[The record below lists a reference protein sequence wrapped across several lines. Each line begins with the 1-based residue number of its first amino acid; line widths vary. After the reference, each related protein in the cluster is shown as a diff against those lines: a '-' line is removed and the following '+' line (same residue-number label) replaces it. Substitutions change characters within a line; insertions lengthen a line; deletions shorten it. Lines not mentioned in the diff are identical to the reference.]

1 MQYLVEKVELSDD
14 KEQLIFHTRSVSDC
28 RRLWSQLYGQ
38 SIDYTEG
45 HKPIPF
51 DIIEDFP
58 NDTKLDI
65 LIDTNQILNVLNYL
79 EVELKFHEFLAPG
92 TAEQF
97 RKQLESGEK
106 PLAPA
111 RRDAEPHDEPH
122 DEPVDDRKYSPK

>member
-1 MQYLVEKVELSDD
+1 MQYLVEKVELFLD
-14 KEQLIFHTRSVSDC
+14 KEQLIFYTRSVSDC

-65 LIDTNQILNVLNYL
+65 LIDTDQILNVLNYI
-79 EVELKFHEFLAPG
+79 EVELQFYEFLAPG
-92 TAEQF
+92 TTELFQ
-97 RKQLESGEK
+97 KQLE
-106 PLAPA
+106 PA
-111 RRDAEPHDEPH
+111 KIPPSREEAEPHKDSM
-122 DEPVDDRKYSPK
+122 DDDRKYSPK